1 MLTSRERVLCALNH
15 EEPDRVPVFFGTSG
29 VTSMLSPAYERLKSH
44 FGIERPARYISR
56 VFQYARIDEE
66 VMQRFGSD
74 GRPLLAGPA
83 PSSLRRE
90 ISQDLFAD
98 EWGIVW
104 ERRPDTLYFE
114 VKEAPLKRATVDDLA
129 EYPWPA
135 LADPGRFAG
144 LAEEARA
151 LREQTNCAV
160 VALSGVSPFEFIQL
174 LRGSEQFLTDLAADR
189 DFANALLRKITD
201 LMLASVTQLVT
212 AAGDFID
219 VIVMGDDM
227 GTQSSLIM
235 SPRMYRTMIKPL
247 HAELIAAVKK
257 RSKAKIFW
265 HTDGNVYPL
274 IGDFIE
280 IGVDLLNPIQVSAGE
295 MGNTERLKREFGKNL
310 AFSGAID
317 TNWVL
322 PNGSPEDVRRE
333 VRRRIKDL
341 APGGGYVLSSVHC
354 IQPDVPVE
362 NVEAMFDEAHRAGQ
376 YPITG

>member
-15 EEPDRVPVFFGTSG
+15 EEPDRVPIFFGTSG
-29 VTSMLSPAYERLKSH
+29 VTSMLSPAYERLKSR
-44 FGIERPARYISR
+44 FGIQGPARFISR
-56 VFQYARIDEE
+56 AFQYARIDEE

-90 ISQDLFAD
+90 ISQDLFVD
-98 EWGIVW
+98 EWGILW
-104 ERRPDTLYFE
+104 ERRPGTLYYE
-114 VKEAPLKRATVDDLA
+114 VKEAPLRHATLDDLA
-129 EYPWPA
+129 KYPWPA

-151 LREQTNCAV
+151 LREQTGCAV
-160 VALSGVSPFEFIQL
+160 VALSGVSPFESIQL
-174 LRGSEQFLTDLAADR
+174 LRGSEQFLIDLAADR
-189 DFANALLRKITD
+189 DFAAALLRKVTD
-201 LMLASVTQLVT
+201 LMLASVTQLVA
-212 AAGDFID
+212 AAGEYID

-227 GTQSSLIM
+227 GTQTSLIM

-257 RSKAKIFW
+257 RSQAKIFW

-310 AFSGAID
+310 SFCGGID

-322 PNGSPEDVRRE
+322 PHGSPEDARQE

-341 APGGGYVLSSVHC
+341 APGGGYVLASVHC

-362 NVEAMFDEAHRAGQ
+362 NVEAMFDEALKAGR
-376 YPITG
+376 YPLAE